1 MAHDEKTKADVRRYY
16 VFDCLTLE
24 LSAEKAKV
32 SYNTARR
39 WKREAEARGD
49 NWDKVR
55 DASTMASG
63 KVEDVAR
70 GMLTT
75 FVLYFESTM
84 DELRKTE
91 GLPVSEKAKL
101 IQGLG
106 DSYSKMVASSKRLL
120 PEVSELATAI
130 KTVKLFGE
138 YIQTNKP
145 ELTGDF
151 LDLLNGFGETLS
163 KEFKA

>member
-1 MAHDEKTKADVRRYY
+1 V
-16 VFDCLTLE
+16 
-24 LSAEKAKV
+24 SAKAKV
-32 SYNTARR
+32 
-39 WKREAEARGD
+39 
-49 NWDKVR
+49 
-55 DASTMASG
+55 
-63 KVEDVAR
+63 
-70 GMLTT
+70 
-75 FVLYFESTM
+75 
-84 DELRKTE
+84 
-91 GLPVSEKAKL
+91 